1 MSARLPLRDPL
12 SKGSTRRLLQ
22 EKGQFWTTSW
32 VAEAMAAYV
41 LDAQPDAVFDP
52 AVGAGA
58 FFTACRRLGYTGSFA
73 GYEND
78 LSVLAQ
84 AREAGLD
91 NNDLGNVQVQD
102 FFDADKNV
110 YSAILSNPPY
120 LRHHRIAPE
129 LKMRLQ
135 THARKSFGI
144 AIDGR
149 AGLHVHFL
157 LHCLERLA
165 SGGRPA
171 FLLPADTCEGV
182 FAGTLW
188 TWIMRNFRLR
198 TVVMFAPEAAPFPA
212 VDTNAMIIALENTAP
227 QTHFTWVRLRNAD
240 GAVLK
245 SLLCS
250 EVVSA
255 QDAGACCRNL
265 AEALETGLTR
275 PPRDKKEGE
284 MYLGDVARVMRG
296 IATGANDFFFMTSHQ
311 MRAHKLDNGWFIRA
325 VGRTR
330 DCPGDV
336 LEMKQ
341 LEDLDHNDRPTW
353 LLNLP
358 DQPVKDFPSPLR
370 QYLSEGVAAGLPER
384 PLIKMRKRWYR
395 MEQRPIPPLLF
406 AYLGRRACRF
416 VLNRAS
422 VVPLTGFLCVY
433 PREAIGIDTESLW
446 QLLND
451 PRTLEQLAFVG
462 KSYGSGAIKVEPR
475 ALERLLLPAAVCQAF
490 GLNPPVRERQLALME
505 TPAKYQSKNIC
516 RKHSRNLS

>member
-1 MSARLPLRDPL
+1 MSACLPLRDPL

-22 EKGQFWTTSW
+22 GRGQFWTPSW

-102 FFDADKNV
+102 FFDADKNA

-165 SGGRPA
+165 SGGRLA

-296 IATGANDFFFMTSHQ
+296 IATGANEFFFLTRRQISEQ
-311 MRAHKLDNGWFIRA
+311 ELKPSWFKRA

-330 DCPGDV
+330 DCPVEILDSER
-336 LEMKQ
+336 LEI
-341 LEDLDHNDRPTW
+341 LDDMGRPTW
-353 LLNLP
+353 LLDLP
-358 DQPVKDFPSPLR
+358 DVPLEKLPAAAR
-370 QYLSEGVAAGLPER
+370 KYLRKGKRLAIPDRA
-384 PLIKMRKRWYR
+384 LIQMRKRWYR
-395 MEQRPIPPLLF
+395 MEQREPPPILF
-406 AYLGRRACRF
+406 AYLGRRSCRF
-416 VLNRAS
+416 ILNRAG
-422 VVPLTGFLCVY
+422 VLPLTGFLCVY
-433 PREAIGIDTESLW
+433 PRAENRLIPESLW
-446 QLLND
+446 RLLNE
-451 PRTLEQLAFVG
+451 PETLAGLALVG
-462 KSYGSGAIKVEPR
+462 KTYGSGAIKVEPR
-475 ALERLLLPAAVCQAF
+475 ALERLPLPHAVCKKYGVTATTE
-490 GLNPPVRERQLALME
+490 GRQLTLME
-505 TPAKYQSKNIC
+505 APAKYKIASYTCKST
-516 RKHSRNLS
+516 RKPD